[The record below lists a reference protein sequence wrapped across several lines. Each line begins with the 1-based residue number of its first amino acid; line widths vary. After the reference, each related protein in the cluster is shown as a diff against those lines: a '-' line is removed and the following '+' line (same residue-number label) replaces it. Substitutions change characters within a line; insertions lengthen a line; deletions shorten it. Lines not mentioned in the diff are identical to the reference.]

1 MNSKTVAGVLVAGT
15 LFLGGGS
22 ALAAMLPS
30 RHSGTPTLT
39 KGNRDTSATS
49 PSRQALPGVSR
60 TSGRVEALPSSSPTV
75 FTVEAGDNLKVVAR
89 WFSDHGFIA
98 EWTANESTLAS
109 ESHLLFPGER
119 IIVARGTVVIAPPA
133 R

>member
-1 MNSKTVAGVLVAGT
+1 MNSKTVAGLLVAGT
-15 LFLGGGS
+15 LILSGGG

-30 RHSGTPTLT
+30 RHAGTPTVT
-39 KGNRDTSATS
+39 EGNRNTSTTAPVRPAF
-49 PSRQALPGVSR
+49 PSDFKESGGFGALR
-60 TSGRVEALPSSSPTV
+60 SSTPAV
-75 FTVEAGDNLKVVAR
+75 FTVKTGDNLKVLSK

-98 EWTANESTLAS
+98 EWMANKSTLAS

-119 IIVARGTVVIAPPA
+119 IIVAQGTVVIAPPS

>member
-1 MNSKTVAGVLVAGT
+1 MNSKTVAGVLVSGT
-15 LFLGGGS
+15 LILGAGS

-30 RHSGTPTLT
+30 RQAGMPTVAG
-39 KGNRDTSATS
+39 GNRDTSATS
-49 PSRQALPGVSR
+49 PGGPALP
-60 TSGRVEALPSSSPTV
+60 SGLRASGGATALPSSSPVV
-75 FTVEAGDNLKVVAR
+75 FTVKAGDGLKALAR

-98 EWTANESTLAS
+98 EWMAYKSTLAS

-119 IIVARGTVVIAPPA
+119 IIVARGTVVIAPPS